1 MEDLK
6 SPSLWLDRDGKVLV
20 LTAISFLHERSSTR
34 DSCET
39 ELSPDFVKAPSKK
52 ASAVSDL
59 PL

>member
-1 MEDLK
+1 
-6 SPSLWLDRDGKVLV
+6 VLV
-20 LTAISFLHERSSTR
+20 LNAISFPYEQSSTR
-34 DSCET
+34 DSCEL